1 MDEDHDNIDDDDE
14 SRKVVDNDQRQD
26 EQIWATDYLLF
37 QSTFVRLQPP
47 LIMIVALTKIIVKE
61 MIVVVLMVIVMID
74 HS

>member
-47 LIMIVALTKIIVKE
+47 LIMICLLYTSDAADE
-61 MIVVVLMVIVMID
+61 
-74 HS
+74 